1 MRGPVPM
8 IPDDRAYTKNHEWV
22 KPDTAFVELGLTD
35 PLLRKLRPLVS
46 IELPDADDELMVELP
61 FGEVEG
67 VQETYQLYPPAE
79 ARIIEVH
86 AELVWDQKKLLT
98 DPYGAGWLMKIRV
111 YNPRQLDGLLNAE
124 SYREFCIED
133 LGEEFVGE

>member
-1 MRGPVPM
+1 MAR
-8 IPDDRAYTKNHEWV
+8 YEW
-22 KPDTAFVELGLTD
+22 ELGLTE
-35 PLLRKLRPLVS
+35 PILRKLRPLVS
-46 IELPDADDELMVELP
+46 IELPEANDELMVELP
-61 FGEVEG
+61 FGELEG
-67 VQETYQLYPPAE
+67 VEETYQLYPPAE

-111 YNPRQLDGLLNAE
+111 HNPRQLDGLMNAE

-133 LGEEFVGE
+133 LGEEFVRE